1 MSILCKNCTSGY
13 ILPGEPKGSLLNES
27 TEKDACYFSPAPNN
41 VFSPALEVPTSV
53 PATASESQ
61 RSTGEK
67 LAVILLTDIF
77 GLQLKNPKIIADNF
91 SKRLNCDVYVPD
103 LFEVAWIDECGNSG
117 RYALS
122 EAELAPYIPDVPK
135 THYSMIDNIKRIMII
150 VRNLPRLW
158 ATRPAVGVARAE
170 TFIKKLKEKNG
181 YAKIGVVGYC
191 YGGGVCLQ
199 LATKP
204 KLVDVI
210 VACHPGP
217 VWINDLRTVGIPLAV
232 LCSEGAQTLTVFPLT
247 SLLIFSKLLE
257 DEWIPPAKR
266 VSLEAVLRSVTAA
279 DTKVQTFNG
288 ASGSASVI
296 T

>member
-13 ILPGEPKGSLLNES
+13 ILPGETKGSLLNEL

-41 VFSPALEVPTSV
+41 VFSPALEVPTSG
-53 PATASESQ
+53 PATANEGQ

-67 LAVILLTDIF
+67 LAVVLLTDIF

-103 LFEVAWIDECGNSG
+103 LFEG

-135 THYSMIDNIKRIMII
+135 THYSIIDNLKRIMII

-170 TFIKKLKEKNG
+170 TFIKKLKEKDG

-191 YGGGVCLQ
+191 YGGAVCLQ
-199 LATKP
+199 LSTKP

-217 VWINDLRTVGIPLAV
+217 VWINDLRTVVIPLAV
-232 LCSEGAQTLTVFPLT
+232 LCSE
-247 SLLIFSKLLE
+247 E

-288 ASGSASVI
+288 TVHGFAARPNLGI
-296 T
+296 PE